1 MRQTIT
7 LFFSLFLFLIVQA
20 QVSKTVNAITPGTLS
35 TIMTF
40 DELNTV
46 TNLTINGKI
55 DARDFVTL
63 RDKMPELSEL
73 DLSNDTITAYTGING
88 TYTSSSNITYPANEL
103 PQYAF
108 CRNDIT
114 NSDLYDI
121 TKLKS
126 IILPDSITTIGK
138 YAFGSCYTLIN
149 VVIGEAVT
157 SIEENAFVDC
167 KSLLTITIPI
177 SVKSIGDNA
186 FSQCVKIQSITIPDS
201 VVTIGISAF
210 YGCSGLT
217 DVIIGN
223 SVKSLPN
230 SVFNRCYLLSNLS
243 IGTSVTSIGNYAFQD
258 CALTSLNIPNSV
270 TIIGNSAFGNCM
282 NINYIKLSGTLK
294 TIGDYAF
301 DNCTGLSKITI
312 PGTLTSIGKG
322 AFFYCTGLTGI
333 TIPPSVT
340 KIGAYAF
347 ENCWEMK
354 SITISN
360 SIDSIKT
367 GTFMGCSNL
376 TNIIIPNSI
385 AFISSNAFSSCM
397 GLTEINVN
405 AANSN
410 YSSFDGVMFNKD
422 KTTIVCYPAGKQ
434 GGYTIPGSVTT
445 IGIEAFGDCKGLT
458 SVAIPSSV
466 TSVGDG
472 AFEYCTGLT
481 SLTIPNSVV
490 SIGEWA
496 FSSCSGLTA
505 IYANPTTPVDLSA
518 CKYVFAEVNK
528 TTCALY
534 VPMGSKAAYQVA
546 ADWKDFSNIM
556 EMTTALPTMRQSNI
570 NVMTGNGTLTLSNAE
585 IGNKVEIY
593 TVSGVKIKECSI
605 KSSQTIIALNAGTY
619 ILRVGDYSGKVIIR

>member
-1 MRQTIT
+1 
-7 LFFSLFLFLIVQA
+7 
-20 QVSKTVNAITPGTLS
+20 
-35 TIMTF
+35 
-40 DELNTV
+40 
-46 TNLTINGKI
+46 
-55 DARDFVTL
+55 
-63 RDKMPELSEL
+63 
-73 DLSNDTITAYTGING
+73 
-88 TYTSSSNITYPANEL
+88 
-103 PQYAF
+103 
-108 CRNDIT
+108 
-114 NSDLYDI
+114 
-121 TKLKS
+121 
-126 IILPDSITTIGK
+126 
-138 YAFGSCYTLIN
+138 
-149 VVIGEAVT
+149 
-157 SIEENAFVDC
+157 
-167 KSLLTITIPI
+167 
-177 SVKSIGDNA
+177 
-186 FSQCVKIQSITIPDS
+186 
-201 VVTIGISAF
+201 
-210 YGCSGLT
+210 
-217 DVIIGN
+217 
-223 SVKSLPN
+223 
-230 SVFNRCYLLSNLS
+230 
-243 IGTSVTSIGNYAFQD
+243 
-258 CALTSLNIPNSV
+258 
-270 TIIGNSAFGNCM
+270 M

-434 GGYTIPGSVTT
+434 GGYTIPGSVST
-445 IGIEAFGDCKGLT
+445 IGIEAFGDCK
-458 SVAIPSSV
+458 
-466 TSVGDG
+466 
-472 AFEYCTGLT
+472 GLT

-505 IYANPTTPVDLSA
+505 IYANPTTPVDLSV

-546 ADWKDFSNIM
+546 ADWKDFSNIV

-605 KSSQTIIALNAGTY
+605 KSSQTIIALNAGT
-619 ILRVGDYSGKVIIR
+619 